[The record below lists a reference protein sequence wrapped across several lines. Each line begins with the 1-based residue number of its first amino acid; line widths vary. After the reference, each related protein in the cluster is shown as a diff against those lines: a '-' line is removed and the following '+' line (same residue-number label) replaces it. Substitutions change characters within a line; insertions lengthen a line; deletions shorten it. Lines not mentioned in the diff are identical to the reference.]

1 MTRCGRR
8 RFLSLVAG
16 LLPAA
21 ALAQPQPASKVARVG
36 YLFHGSSDS
45 AQWLF
50 AAVQQR
56 LRELGW
62 AEGRNVISEY
72 RYADRKTERLEGLAG
87 DLVRRKV
94 DVIVAMQTVSAH
106 AARKSTRDIPVVFAT
121 SDPQGLVDN
130 LARPEGNL
138 TGVSNIG
145 AAIAGKQLQIVKE
158 VVPNASR
165 AVALANPENPSTP
178 AFLKDAATA
187 ARSLGL
193 RLEILAKRDPGEIDR
208 LLRAMAQRP
217 DFLVV
222 QNDAFFFSEIKR
234 IVGLAAA
241 HRLPAIYGAR
251 EFPVA
256 GGLVSYGANLPATY
270 AELGNYIDKILR
282 GAKPGDLPVTQPT
295 KFELIVNAT
304 TAKALGLAL
313 APSLMLRADEVIE

>member
-1 MTRCGRR
+1 MTRRGRR
-8 RFLSLVAG
+8 RILSLLAG
-16 LLPAA
+16 LMPAA
-21 ALAQPQPASKVARVG
+21 AFAQPQPSPKVARVG
-36 YLFHGSSDS
+36 YLSHGASDS
-45 AQWLF
+45 TQWIF
-50 AAVQQR
+50 AAVQER

-62 AEGRNVISEY
+62 VEGRNVISEH
-72 RYADRKTERLEGLAG
+72 RSAERKPERLEGLAR
-87 DLVRRKV
+87 DLVRSKV
-94 DVIVAMQTVSAH
+94 DVIVALQTVSAH

-121 SDPQGLVDN
+121 SDLQGLVDN

-158 VVPNASR
+158 VVPKASR

-178 AFLKDAATA
+178 AFMKDAETA
-187 ARSLGL
+187 ARSLEL

-208 LLRAMAQRP
+208 LLRVMAQLP

-234 IVGLAAA
+234 IVQLAAA

-251 EFPVA
+251 EFPVV

-270 AELGNYIDKILR
+270 GALGNYIDKLLR

-295 KFELIVNAT
+295 KFELVINVK

-313 APSLMLRADEVIE
+313 APSLMLRADEIIE